1 MKRSFLIPA
10 LCLLF
15 VISCGSGSKKD
26 NDNGQQP
33 DKTNDVNEVEND
45 SDEIESDTDAV
56 ENDTDETVEPADQDE
71 TDDEEAFVRECEE
84 NETKADCA
92 DGKYSRCNG
101 GRWKKVTCPN
111 EASCTTEGTC
121 GECKDG
127 DSLQCEN
134 NNLDIGEYYPCENG
148 KWSEEKKE
156 CEDELGPVSCTT
168 EHKCGECWNDI
179 NRNCKEISGIATA
192 DICIDGILKKVSC
205 KALRGTDVSCNKFCA
220 DGREE
225 CDDSE
230 KASVCGL
237 CTNGKFLCL
246 TQDNPYNYDLPS
258 NYIEA
263 LASCENGHITDST
276 LKPCKQNTCN
286 PDTGACEPPAN

>member
-1 MKRSFLIPA
+1 MKRSFLISA

-15 VISCGSGSKKD
+15 VISCGSGSEKEKD
-26 NDNGQQP
+26 NEPQP
-33 DKTNDVNEVEND
+33 DETNDVNEVEND
-45 SDEIESDTDAV
+45 SDEIENDTDEV
-56 ENDTDETVEPADQDE
+56 ENDSDETVEPADQDE
-71 TDDEEAFVRECEE
+71 TDDEEAFVSECEE

-134 NNLDIGEYYPCENG
+134 NHLDIGEYYPCENG

-156 CEDELGPVSCTT
+156 CEDELGPVSCTK

-179 NRNCKEISGIATA
+179 NRNCKEVSGIATA
-192 DICIDGILKKVSC
+192 DICIEGILKKESC
-205 KALRGTDVSCNKFCA
+205 KTLRGIDVSCNKFCSA
-220 DGREE
+220 YGGDECEE
-225 CDDSE
+225 SE
-230 KASVCGL
+230 KASVCGI
-237 CTNGKFLCL
+237 CQNIDHLCL
-246 TQDNPYNYDLPS
+246 TENNPYNYALPS
-258 NYIEA
+258 NYLEA
-263 LASCENGHITDST
+263 LASCKNGTIVDVI
-276 LKPCKQNTCN
+276 PCQQNSCN
-286 PDTGACEPPAN
+286 AETAACTPTGN